1 MCTLPPPRACVW
13 TVNILAGNFVSPLAV
28 TCSRYLER
36 LVVQSKG
43 ALVVTVTIG
52 PHHSIGTADKGAE
65 LQRPIAVE
73 VPLQAAA
80 WHQRQGSS

>member
-52 PHHSIGTADKGAE
+52 PTTLLE
-65 LQRPIAVE
+65 LLTREPN
-73 VPLQAAA
+73 
-80 WHQRQGSS
+80 SSGRSP